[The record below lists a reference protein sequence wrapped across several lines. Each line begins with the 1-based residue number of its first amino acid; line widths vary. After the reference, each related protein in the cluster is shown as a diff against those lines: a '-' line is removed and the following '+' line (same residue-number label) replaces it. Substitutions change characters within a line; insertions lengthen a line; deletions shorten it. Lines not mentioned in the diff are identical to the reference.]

1 MVDEN
6 VVLQSAS
13 EVYHENADQQKKVQ
27 YKIKK
32 KVIIHRMNNI
42 QTFSRRS
49 L

>member
-1 MVDEN
+1 MKMLL
-6 VVLQSAS
+6 LQSAS